1 MTGSEREG
9 ERLDDCRAG
18 VAEDFARYR
27 DYADTFVGFGFPN
40 QVGDLFET
48 LGTVLRTE
56 AAFRGQFL
64 DQRVDA
70 EIDVH
75 LFRRQLLLFDLRD
88 HQLCHMGG
96 FTAAEGNFDCRD
108 MNILGGVFRSSAEKV
123 SGTIWNSIE
132 STPALRILSATAFAS
147 LGQLTMTVWWIFQ
160 RLWARVPRT

>member
-1 MTGSEREG
+1 MTGSKREG
-9 ERLDDCRAG
+9 ERLYDRRAG

-48 LGTVLRTE
+48 FGTVLRTE
-56 AAFRGQFL
+56 AAFRSQFL

-75 LFRRQLLLFDLRD
+75 LFRRQLFLFDLCD

-96 FTAAEGNFDCRD
+96 FTAAEGNFDCR
-108 MNILGGVFRSSAEKV
+108 M
-123 SGTIWNSIE
+123 
-132 STPALRILSATAFAS
+132 
-147 LGQLTMTVWWIFQ
+147 
-160 RLWARVPRT
+160 